1 MDNTAEL
8 TTIGFAK
15 CDGHDIELK
24 LEVFEK
30 PIARTENNL
39 FFSRIRFVDMETG
52 LLWGCKLLY
61 FQDKLTEEDGDKH
74 FAYIKEH
81 IENYKEK
88 IM

>member
-1 MDNTAEL
+1 
-8 TTIGFAK
+8 
-15 CDGHDIELK
+15 
-24 LEVFEK
+24 
-30 PIARTENNL
+30 
-39 FFSRIRFVDMETG
+39 METG